1 MNNNADIHLLYN
13 IIENILKSSDSP
25 NDLGNYLSEQ
35 IKSLI
40 GLKVAA
46 VYSIDEINN
55 HLSLMGICPNRKK
68 EQVQTPGF
76 LDFIK
81 NFTNIKSYTIIGL
94 DDKEQYKEELSSLKF
109 SNIII
114 IPLSLQEKLEGL
126 IILIDIFDAHN
137 IDNILSAF
145 NKITGLAAVIIRNS
159 KLFNNLEIIV
169 EERTKEIQ
177 AKNEEY
183 ETLNEEL
190 KHSNSNLLKAKK
202 EAEESEERYKALHN
216 ASFGGIAIHDNG
228 IILDC
233 NNSLIELTG
242 FSYNELIGMNGLL
255 LIAENARNLVKEKI
269 ASGDTEAYEAIGVRK
284 DGTTYPLRLEARNIP
299 YKGKTVRSVEFR
311 DITQQKSYE
320 NELKIH
326 RENLEHLVQERTNE
340 LIAINEEL
348 SSTNEE
354 LYAQRDSLEETIKQ
368 LNQTQAQLVQSE
380 KMAALGT
387 LVAGVAHEINNPV
400 NFINSSLTG
409 LKNNLDYLSDYVN
422 FYHNLN
428 RENFEAITKAIAEK
442 DATLPDVFNMFRKS
456 IEIIEIGVKRTTKIV
471 KGLKSFARAGEDE
484 LEKYDIH
491 ENLENTLLILY
502 NQYKNNIQ
510 LTKNYG
516 QIPTIKCYPGQINQ
530 VLMNLLINAI
540 QAIEKKGKITITT
553 GIETTENV
561 FVEINDTGKGIP
573 KNKISSIFD
582 PFFTTKKVGEGTG
595 LGLSISYNIIK
606 KHYGNI
612 TVKSDPGKGSTF
624 KIILPVNHPK

>member
-1 MNNNADIHLLYN
+1 MNNKADIHLLYN

-25 NDLGNYLSEQ
+25 NELGNYLSEQ

-40 GLKVAA
+40 GLKIAA
-46 VYSIDEINN
+46 VYSLNEINN
-55 HLSLMGICPNRKK
+55 QITNMGVCPNRKR
-68 EQVQTPGF
+68 QLVQSS
-76 LDFIK
+76 DFI
-81 NFTNIKSYTIIGL
+81 NFLEKFIDIKENKAIGI
-94 DDKEQYKEELSSLKF
+94 DDNTYHKDELSLLNL

-114 IPLSLQEKLEGL
+114 IPLSLQSRLEGL
-126 IILIDIFDAHN
+126 IVLIDVFDAHN

-145 NKITGLAAVIIRNS
+145 NKISGLAAVIIRNA
-159 KLFNNLEIIV
+159 KLFNNLENIV
-169 EERTKEIQ
+169 ADRTKELQ

-190 KHSNSNLLKAKK
+190 KRSNLELFKAKK
-202 EAEESEERYKALHN
+202 EAEESEARFKALHN
-216 ASFGGIAIHDNG
+216 ASFGGIAIHDKG
-228 IILDC
+228 LILDC
-233 NNSLIELTG
+233 NQGLSELTG
-242 FSYNELIGMNGLL
+242 YSIHELIGMNGLL
-255 LIAENARNLVKEKI
+255 LIADNNRELVLERIISGYEKP
-269 ASGDTEAYEAIGVRK
+269 YETFGLKK
-284 DGTTYPLRLEARNIP
+284 DGSIYPLRLEARNIP
-299 YKGKTVRSVEFR
+299 YKEKTVRSVEFR
-311 DITQQKSYE
+311 DITQRKKFE
-320 NELKIH
+320 NELKKH
-326 RENLEHLVQERTNE
+326 RENLEKLVQERTNE

-354 LYAQRDSLEETIKQ
+354 LYAQRDSLEETLKQ
-368 LNQTQAQLVQSE
+368 LNQTQSQLVQSE

-428 RENFEAITKAIAEK
+428 RENFEVITKAIAEK

-471 KGLKSFARAGEDE
+471 KGLKSFARAGESE

-502 NQYKNNIQ
+502 NQYKNNIE
-510 LTKNYG
+510 LSKNYG
-516 QIPTIKCYPGQINQ
+516 QIPLIKCYPGQINQ

-540 QAIEKKGKITITT
+540 QAIEKEGKITITT
-553 GIETTENV
+553 GIETNESI
-561 FVEINDTGKGIP
+561 FIEITDTGKGIP
-573 KNKISSIFD
+573 ENKISSIFD

-606 KHYGNI
+606 EHSGRI
-612 TVKSDPGKGSTF
+612 MVKSASGKGSTF
-624 KIILPVNHPK
+624 RIILPVNQPK